1 MRRLFA
7 AVIIALSLAGSAHA
21 QASLSGLYPKD
32 ARSMGMGGAFGSL
45 ATGYQAFFG
54 NPAGFAGPGSLTIAD
69 LSAWAYL
76 RPTPENLRDIAEASD
91 GQMTDADKQALVD
104 RLIAENGLGGGAS
117 AGLGWSGKG
126 FGLGLNIVSDALA
139 TGTSSADATIKVRN
153 QANAVIGMAMPLE
166 LGPFAFSIGVDIR
179 AFYRLDSSGEWSFA
193 TLAAAAA
200 GGQGMTAEVADL
212 MTLGGVGLALDTG
225 ATLKV
230 GPLTAGFMVRDYG
243 YRFSMGEA
251 SVGEL
256 VEDWAFPLEG
266 VNAYALTPIYTA
278 GLGLDLRN
286 NSILTTSLYAEVD
299 DPITFFTTA
308 GSDLESAV
316 ALVHAGAELEFL
328 KFIALR
334 AGINRGLVSV
344 GAGLDFALF
353 EIDAAFFS
361 QYVDSTT
368 MPQGR
373 SGIALQAAVRF

>member
-1 MRRLFA
+1 MRRLIAFFA
-7 AVIIALSLAGSAHA
+7 ITLALAGGAYA
-21 QASLSGLYPKD
+21 QTSLSGLYPKD

-69 LSAWAYL
+69 LSTWAYL
-76 RPTPENLRDIAEASD
+76 RPTPENIRDIAEAAGS
-91 GQMTDADKQALVD
+91 QMTDADRQALVD
-104 RLIAENGLGGGAS
+104 RLIAENGFGGGAS

-126 FGLGLNIVSDALA
+126 FGLGFNIVSDVLA
-139 TGTSSADATIKVRN
+139 TGASSADATIKVRN
-153 QANAVIGMAMPLE
+153 QANAVIGMAMPLV

-179 AFYRLDSSGEWSFA
+179 AFYRLDSDGEWSFA

-200 GGQGMTAEVADL
+200 SGQGMTAETADL

-225 ATLKV
+225 ATVKV

-243 YRFSMGEA
+243 YRFSMGGA
-251 SVGEL
+251 TVGEL

-266 VNAYALTPIYTA
+266 ANAYALTPIYTA

-286 NSILTTSLYAEVD
+286 NAVITTSLYAEVD
-299 DPITFFTTA
+299 DPLTFFKAA
-308 GSDLESAV
+308 GDDLESSIG
-316 ALVHAGAELEFL
+316 LVHAGAELEFL

-334 AGINRGLVSV
+334 AGINKGLVSV
-344 GAGLDFALF
+344 GAGLDFALI
-353 EIDAAFFS
+353 EIDAALFS
-361 QYVDSTT
+361 QFVDSEA

-373 SGIALQAAVRF
+373 SGIAIQAAVRF